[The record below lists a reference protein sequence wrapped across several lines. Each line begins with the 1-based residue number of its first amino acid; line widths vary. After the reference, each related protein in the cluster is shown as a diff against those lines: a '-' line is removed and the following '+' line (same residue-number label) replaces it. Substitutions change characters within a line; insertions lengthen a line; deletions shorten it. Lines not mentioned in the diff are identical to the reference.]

1 MEGKPD
7 QMANNMA
14 LARNKWPGDT
24 KMFPGHEYAVAN
36 LTFCKTVQ
44 PQNPVVLQWLE
55 KF

>member
-7 QMANNMA
+7 EMTKNMA
-14 LARNKWPGDT
+14 LARTWPGDT

-36 LTFCKTVQ
+36 LTFCKTVE
-44 PQNPVVLQWLE
+44 PQSPVVLHWLE